1 MNTRIMAMIPL
12 LLCSAM
18 MCRNQPVIVTPPDAT
33 GGAPDAGPV
42 VQDAGA
48 GAAGAS
54 GAAGDGGNGASS
66 GASGAGAAGGAPP
79 TDSCSRAEAYALSK
93 GCTLKHPK
101 AATWAAACQNGK
113 ANGLDMQ
120 DDCILKQT
128 TCPAI
133 LACTSKAPPN

>member
-1 MNTRIMAMIPL
+1 MKNL
-12 LLCSAM
+12 LAFVSALALLVCSVNNCHA
-18 MCRNQPVIVTPPDAT
+18 PPAVTPDAGQPAVDAGLGAT
-33 GGAPDAGPV
+33 GGA
-42 VQDAGA
+42 
-48 GAAGAS
+48 
-54 GAAGDGGNGASS
+54 S
-66 GASGAGAAGGAPP
+66 GASGAGAGGLAGTGGATP
-79 TDSCSRAEAYALSK
+79 TDSCSRAEAYAAAK
-93 GCTLKHPK
+93 GCVLKHPK